1 VKALSNSGRI
11 LFGFSILGF
20 ATQYLVYATRHQGP
34 IPGPPWAP
42 GSTVLAYLLTIFLF
56 LTGAAMAG
64 NKKSLFAAALLSAF
78 FLLRFVFIHLPRL
91 FSHLHDPAPWTSGF
105 EILALGGGA
114 MVLAY
119 APRAGS
125 NQRTGFM
132 ATAGSFFVAMLLVVV
147 GVQHFMYAQFVSTLV
162 PAWIPARLFWAYFI
176 GAGFFA
182 TAFSIFARR
191 LTSLATTLQG
201 FVFCVFV
208 ATLHVPRVAAAPH
221 SGNEWT
227 SLFVALAM
235 AGTSFAIAA
244 A

>member
-1 VKALSNSGRI
+1 M
-11 LFGFSILGF
+11 
-20 ATQYLVYATRHQGP
+20 
-34 IPGPPWAP
+34 
-42 GSTVLAYLLTIFLF
+42 VLAYLLTIFLF
-56 LTGAAMAG
+56 LTGAAVAG
-64 NKKSLFAAALLSAF
+64 NKMFRFAAGVLSAF
-78 FLLRFVFIHLPRL
+78 FLLRFAFMHVPRL
-91 FSHLHDPAPWTSGF
+91 FGHLHDPAPWTSGF

-119 APRAGS
+119 APRAES
-125 NQRTGFM
+125 AQRPGFL
-132 ATAGSFFVAMLLVVV
+132 TFAGSFLVALLLVVV

-162 PAWIPARLFWAYFI
+162 PAWIPSHLFWAYFI

-182 TAFSIFARR
+182 TALSIFTRV

-201 FVFCVFV
+201 IVFCVFV

-235 AGTSFAIAA
+235 AGTSFAIASA
-244 A
+244 ASK